1 MNNFYVLITI
11 FILIIII
18 YWYNHK
24 YITFENYEN
33 KIPDYNL
40 LINGFPR
47 DNAFQLHSRSNNYP
61 IHLSTNNSNF
71 YLQFAEPN
79 NISYIFAFYDK
90 YLYSITDGLF
100 IDVVEPLDGSTPNKF
115 VLTNN
120 MPTQSKLVWRFV
132 NGNLVF
138 YFKNQKIDP
147 LSKKYL
153 PDTWTT
159 PKLYY
164 IHFDL
169 TNNQMYVDN
178 NKNDNEL
185 YLNVLKKNLDNND
198 KSNLLVEKIIYNK
211 INQKYKWSVNNI
223 DPKKQKKLNIDY
235 EIYFPNK
242 YKNQIVIQKTNK
254 DFELFSTT
262 NLIFSIQIFYKNDSL
277 STKKNANKSK
287 SSITKPLID
296 RSKYK
301 SMDKSMNEEKY
312 DYNIEN
318 HKQYPQ
324 LVRNISKHVANEFGI
339 YNPSSKLYYRCKD
352 VIKNIQKPD
361 YEISYKQVSEDDPD
375 YIDDEQPTIQYPIQL
390 GKYNYPREDGIE
402 MDNKYIKNQIMNMTN
417 RIDKRM
423 NKLESNLIQSQKEIQ
438 MKLKQRNK
446 LQMDMDRMDIIDKR
460 KKKAEIEKRKKKLEM
475 DRMEK
480 RKKKLDSKKKK
491 STIDKS
497 KVDKKKDKKNDK
509 TDKSKKMSDK
519 SKKMSDKSKKSS
531 DNYLF

>member
-1 MNNFYVLITI
+1 
-11 FILIIII
+11 
-18 YWYNHK
+18 
-24 YITFENYEN
+24 
-33 KIPDYNL
+33 
-40 LINGFPR
+40 
-47 DNAFQLHSRSNNYP
+47 
-61 IHLSTNNSNF
+61 
-71 YLQFAEPN
+71 
-79 NISYIFAFYDK
+79 
-90 YLYSITDGLF
+90 
-100 IDVVEPLDGSTPNKF
+100 
-115 VLTNN
+115 
-120 MPTQSKLVWRFV
+120 
-132 NGNLVF
+132 
-138 YFKNQKIDP
+138 
-147 LSKKYL
+147 
-153 PDTWTT
+153 
-159 PKLYY
+159 
-164 IHFDL
+164 
-169 TNNQMYVDN
+169 
-178 NKNDNEL
+178 
-185 YLNVLKKNLDNND
+185 
-198 KSNLLVEKIIYNK
+198 
-211 INQKYKWSVNNI
+211 
-223 DPKKQKKLNIDY
+223 
-235 EIYFPNK
+235 
-242 YKNQIVIQKTNK
+242 
-254 DFELFSTT
+254 
-262 NLIFSIQIFYKNDSL
+262 
-277 STKKNANKSK
+277 
-287 SSITKPLID
+287 
-296 RSKYK
+296 
-301 SMDKSMNEEKY
+301 MDKSMNEEKY